1 MRKLPACILAGAASL
16 LAAQSVDIS
25 ALRQAA
31 SASQQLTANPLPGPA
46 DALPISSTSSA
57 DRQLRQRQMAAM
69 EAEIK
74 ALKAKDGGPVRFAA
88 DLFSSRDAGGLQ
100 TDGGIAEDYVLG
112 TGDKLNLNV
121 VGSANFNVPLEV
133 DGRGRVVI
141 PKVGTARVGGL
152 TLGKAREAVQG
163 LVSRSFSRSQVD
175 LQVSALR
182 EVRISILGEVYRPG
196 SYLVSS
202 LSSLV
207 NVLSLSG
214 GPTSAGSYRD
224 IRVIRGGQVVFHLD
238 LYPLR
243 AEGLG
248 NPNFALQSGDT
259 VFVPLAEDQVLM
271 RGAFLRVVH
280 AAEMQEPA
288 PSQALP
294 PMQMRREALQREIAS
309 VRAQLAAS
317 QGPARAAS
325 APVAVTTSAPVSAAA
340 LAKELSAPPAAAPAQ
355 PLATT
360 QDLEARLLVLN
371 AQLDRLD
378 QPMEGDRR
386 LPMDPLTQQPVLRPE
401 PDLPAWLRLWREQ
414 GIVPE
419 MSFELLPGESLA
431 DASRFAGGL
440 SLDAGAASITVRR
453 RDLEGR
459 ISAFTIPLEAA
470 GSFHLQRGDRVEAL
484 PLRETVDRVVE
495 VAGWARMPGSFAR
508 TDGLRVGDLLKRDQQ
523 ALPDTYRHRGEIVR
537 TDADGT
543 THYLAFDLD
552 KALAGDPADNLL
564 LEDRDRIHLYQIE
577 DFRLPK
583 LLRVS
588 GPVAF
593 PGVFAFH
600 QGMRAGDLIFRA
612 GVLQKQAD
620 GLEAQ
625 LAHTRDGKPSE
636 VIRLDLAKLASTDAG
651 SPVGVVDDATNPLL
665 EPDDLLSFFEKPG
678 YRTHET
684 VILSGLVAHP
694 GTYALDKEHETLGEL
709 LARAGGLAPDA
720 MPRAGIF
727 LRPLGRGGEP
737 LPSLED
743 LMGSQQSAPTSNGVN
758 EVLSRLNETRRNI
771 AGALISNPLL
781 HGLKSG
787 DLNRLVVDFSGILAG
802 DAKADV
808 ELRDGD
814 QIYIPRR
821 SEAAY
826 VVGEAASPFA
836 AYKVEPG
843 MTVREILRLAGGTT
857 RNADTW
863 NIRLLKA
870 DGRIVD
876 SWVMRK
882 KVQPGD
888 AVLVPQKIR
897 RDTTWQ
903 ENLTA
908 LTPLAILLTAIR
920 PAGGF

>member
-1 MRKLPACILAGAASL
+1 MIVEYGMRKLPACILAGAASL
-16 LAAQSVDIS
+16 LMAQSVDLS
-25 ALRQAA
+25 TLRQAA
-31 SASQQLTANPLPGPA
+31 SASQSLSANPLPGPA
-46 DALPISSTSSA
+46 DALPISSGPTA
-57 DRQLRQRQMAAM
+57 EAQLRQRQAEALD
-69 EAEIK
+69 AEIK
-74 ALKAKDGGPVRFAA
+74 ALKAKDGGPARFAS
-88 DLFSSRDAGGLQ
+88 DLFASRDAGGFQ

-121 VGSANFNVPLEV
+121 VGSANFDMPLQV

-141 PKVGTARVGGL
+141 PKVGVARVGGL
-152 TLGKAREAVQG
+152 TLGKAREAVQQ
-163 LVSRSFSRSQVD
+163 LVSHSYSRSQVD

-202 LSSLV
+202 LGSLV

-224 IRVIRGGQVVFHLD
+224 IRVIRGGQAVFHLD

-259 VFVPLAEDQVLM
+259 VFVPLAEDQVLL
-271 RGAFLRVVH
+271 RGAFLRLVQ
-280 AAEMQEPA
+280 AAGMQAPPPA
-288 PSQALP
+288 QALP
-294 PMQMRREALQREIAS
+294 PVQIRREALQREIAS
-309 VRAQLAAS
+309 LRAQLDPDA
-317 QGPARAAS
+317 GPAAAKDAS
-325 APVAVTTSAPVSAAA
+325 ASALPSAPTAAKSLDA
-340 LAKELSAPPAAAPAQ
+340 PPPAAIPQPAPSRQ
-355 PLATT
+355 E
-360 QDLEARLLVLN
+360 LETRMLVLN
-371 AQLDRLD
+371 AQLAQLDRP
-378 QPMEGDRR
+378 QEGDRR
-386 LPMDPLTQQPVLRPE
+386 LPLDPLTQQPVLRPD
-401 PDLPAWLRLWREQ
+401 PDLPAWLRLWRER

-431 DASRFAGGL
+431 DAARFAGGL
-440 SLDAGAASITVRR
+440 SQDAGAASITVRR
-453 RDLEGR
+453 RDAEGR
-459 ISAFTIPLEAA
+459 ISVFTVPSGSAS
-470 GSFHLQRGDRVEAL
+470 SFHLQRGDQAEAL
-484 PLRETVDRVVE
+484 PLRETLDRVVE

-543 THYLAFDLD
+543 TRYLAFDLD
-552 KALAGDPADNLL
+552 KALAGDPADNLA
-564 LEDRDRIHLYQIE
+564 LEDRDRIQLYRVE

-583 LLRVS
+583 LLRVA

-625 LAHTRDGKPSE
+625 LAHTRNGKPSE
-636 VIRLDLAKLASTDAG
+636 VIRLDLAKLASTDAH
-651 SPVGVVDDATNPLL
+651 SPVGLADDASNPLL

-678 YRTHET
+678 YRTHQT
-684 VILSGLVAHP
+684 VVLSGLVAHP
-694 GTYALDKEHETLGEL
+694 GTYALDKDHETLGEL
-709 LARAGGLAPDA
+709 LAQAGGLAPDA

-727 LRPLGRGGEP
+727 LRPLGRGGEAI
-737 LPSLED
+737 PSLED
-743 LMGSQQSAPTSNGVN
+743 LMGAQQPDPSFSGVN

-771 AGALISNPLL
+771 AGALIPNPLL

-787 DLNRLVVDFSGILAG
+787 DLNRLVVDFPAILAG

-836 AYKVEPG
+836 AYKVRPG

-863 NIRLLKA
+863 NIRLLRA
-870 DGRIVD
+870 NGRIVD

-882 KVQPGD
+882 KVEPGD
-888 AVLVPQKIR
+888 AVLVPQKIP

-903 ENLTA
+903 ENLAA
-908 LTPLAILLTAIR
+908 LTPLAILINT
-920 PAGGF
+920 FK